1 MIRSMTAFSRQES
14 SGDWGELTLEL
25 RSVNHRY
32 LDISL
37 RLPEELRQLEPGL
50 REQISQK
57 LARGKLECNVRFN
70 KANMAQNEFTINKEL
85 AGHLAK
91 ASREVD
97 ALLYSPS
104 PINSLDVLHWP
115 GVLEYARQDMT
126 PVHNALITTLDVALD
141 DLIANREREGDKL
154 KQLIEQR
161 SDAIRAEIAQVQKIL
176 PDITSKWREKLTTR
190 LQELKVEVDETR
202 LAQEMA
208 MMAQKMDV
216 EEELDRILTHLD
228 EIKAVLASDEPVGRR
243 LDFLMQE
250 LHREANT
257 LGSKSIDKASTKS
270 SVELKVLIEQARE
283 QVQNIE

>member
-1 MIRSMTAFSRQES
+1 MIRSMTAFSRQET
-14 SGDWGELTLEL
+14 SGDWGEITLEL

-32 LDISL
+32 LDVSI
-37 RLPEELRQLEPGL
+37 RLPEELRQLESRL
-50 REQISQK
+50 REQMGQK
-57 LARGKLECNVRFN
+57 LARGKLECNIRFN
-70 KANMAQNEFTINKEL
+70 KTDSSQNEFTINKEL

-115 GVLEYARQDMT
+115 GVLQYSRQDMT

-141 DLIANREREGDKL
+141 DLIANRQREGEKL
-154 KQLIEQR
+154 KQLIQQR
-161 SDAIRAEIAQVQKIL
+161 SDSIRQEVARVQKIL

-228 EIKAVLASDEPVGRR
+228 EINNVLDMDEPVGRR

-257 LGSKSIDKASTKS
+257 LGSKSVDKESTKS

>member
-50 REQISQK
+50 REQIGQK